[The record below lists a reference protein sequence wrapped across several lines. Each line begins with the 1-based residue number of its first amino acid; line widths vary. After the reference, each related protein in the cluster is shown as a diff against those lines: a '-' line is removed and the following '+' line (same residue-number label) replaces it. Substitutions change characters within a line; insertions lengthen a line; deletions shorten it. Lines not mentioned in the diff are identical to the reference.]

1 MLKTVII
8 VSTLSGALAAESCA
22 DGITAGKKCTADYIS
37 KGTGDCAAAACV
49 ADDFK
54 ASFGSNCCKQADRC
68 SSNTEAY
75 KGKTKITVPCRYQKG
90 DYKSDY
96 ILCPKG
102 KYTYRDSSFNAVCS
116 DTEKLTECDS
126 KATGKEKLTAACSY
140 SKSYSSP
147 DIACAKDMY
156 YWGQTRSCED
166 RVYPC
171 TIGAE
176 NAILTGQSYCGP
188 KSTDDAADK
197 AEWKPE
203 FKGACTDYDTCD
215 RADLSEMMKLAFA
228 AMAASDG
235 GNSTVIKG
243 MCPITIRMT
252 STPGKC
258 QADCAGGASSASL
271 QKQFKNAGCTASEES
286 SLKYNADKAADAQGI
301 PRASDATT
309 TMTSLVAASAM
320 VAAMVALF

>member
-54 ASFGSNCCKQADRC
+54 AAYGSKCCKQADRC

-96 ILCPKG
+96 ILCPVG

-171 TIGAE
+171 TIAATPG
-176 NAILTGQSYCGP
+176 ILTGQSYCGP
-188 KSTDDAADK
+188 KSTDDAAAK

-215 RADLSEMMKLAFA
+215 PADLSEMVKLAFA
-228 AMAASDG
+228 AMGSGG

>member
-54 ASFGSNCCKQADRC
+54 AAYGSKCCKQADRC

-96 ILCPKG
+96 ILCPVG

-171 TIGAE
+171 TIAATPG
-176 NAILTGQSYCGP
+176 ILTGQSYCGP
-188 KSTDDAADK
+188 KSTDDAAAK

-215 RADLSEMMKLAFA
+215 PADLSEMLKLAFA
-228 AMAASDG
+228 AMGSGG

>member
-54 ASFGSNCCKQADRC
+54 AAYGSKCCKQADRC

-171 TIGAE
+171 TIAATPG
-176 NAILTGQSYCGP
+176 ILTGQSYCGP
-188 KSTDDAADK
+188 TSTDDAAAK

-215 RADLSEMMKLAFA
+215 PADLSEMIKLAFA
-228 AMAASDG
+228 AMGSGG

>member
-54 ASFGSNCCKQADRC
+54 AAYGSKCCKQADRC

-96 ILCPKG
+96 ILCPVG

-171 TIGAE
+171 TIAATPG
-176 NAILTGQSYCGP
+176 ILTGQSYCGP
-188 KSTDDAADK
+188 TSTDDAAAK

-215 RADLSEMMKLAFA
+215 PADLSEMIKLAFA
-228 AMAASDG
+228 AMGSGG

>member
-8 VSTLSGALAAESCA
+8 VSTLSGALAADQSCA
-22 DGITAGKKCTADYIS
+22 DGITAGKKCAANTEGYIS
-37 KGTGDCAAAACV
+37 KGTGDCAADPCV

-54 ASFGSNCCKQADRC
+54 ASFGSNCCKQADKC
-68 SSNTEAY
+68 SYNTEAY

-171 TIGAE
+171 TIAATPG
-176 NAILTGQSYCGP
+176 ILTGQSYCGP
-188 KSTDDAADK
+188 KSTDDAAAK

-215 RADLSEMMKLAFA
+215 PADLSEMLKLAFA
-228 AMAASDG
+228 AMGSGG

-286 SLKYNADKAADAQGI
+286 SLKYNADKAADAVKKE
-301 PRASDATT
+301 ADKLKA
-309 TMTSLVAASAM
+309 VH
-320 VAAMVALF
+320 

>member
-54 ASFGSNCCKQADRC
+54 AAYGSKCCKQADRC

-171 TIGAE
+171 TIAATPG
-176 NAILTGQSYCGP
+176 ILTGQSYCGP
-188 KSTDDAADK
+188 KSTDDAAAK

-215 RADLSEMMKLAFA
+215 PADLSEMIKLAFA
-228 AMAASDG
+228 AMGSGG